1 MNVLAAKDQ
10 ENFVHGLQTAAASK
24 PLNAGLKG
32 FAAKTPA
39 KKVPLNDE
47 NAVAKGGKSVLQ
59 TKGRGNENLF
69 VTGKKDGKLDSNA
82 FVTPAG
88 PRTRAPLGMKTTNAK
103 AKAFQT
109 PVPLSA
115 SAKTQKAS
123 PRLRRP
129 KVKVQPDVQHAGEN
143 DVPEVEYMPP
153 KEVPLL
159 DDMGDYLP
167 RDWKIPKL
175 ENGGVEEAYRNPL
188 EDDGR
193 TKLQRE
199 FEEKLERDIRKRDE
213 EFDRVLD
220 QQMEQDQL
228 DVARHFG
235 VALPQKVAPKS
246 TLIAAEPTRTKATG
260 PSTLKAKSAAAA
272 LSEPRRPAY
281 AAQTAATKSRLPSKP
296 VAGKKSINNPSA
308 TRHEAATAASKS
320 TIGYAQGRENA
331 ASKLQPRKPLSNVT
345 KPAPFSVVANRAPS
359 ASSMHKYNASTSSVV
374 SKPRGPFSRSSST
387 STNATLVAP
396 PQAAPTYRTAEDIE
410 RELELMLLRDDDND
424 GEEAWANS
432 FSSVLGGRDPFDEDV
447 EDFQFQLPEGL

>member
-1 MNVLAAKDQ
+1 MDVLAAKDQ

-24 PLNAGLKG
+24 PLNAALKG

-39 KKVPLNDE
+39 NKVSRNDE

-59 TKGRGNENLF
+59 AKGRGNENLF
-69 VTGKKDGKLDSNA
+69 LTGKKEGKLDSNA

-109 PVPLSA
+109 PAPLSA

-129 KVKVQPDVQHAGEN
+129 KVKVQPDVQHAAEH

-199 FEEKLERDIRKRDE
+199 FEETLDRDIRKRNE

-220 QQMEQDQL
+220 QQMERDQL

-235 VALPQKVAPKS
+235 LALPKKVVPRS
-246 TLIAAEPTRTKATG
+246 TLTTAEHPRTKATG
-260 PSTLKAKSAAAA
+260 ASTLKAKSAVAA
-272 LSEPRRPAY
+272 LSEPRRPAF
-281 AAQTAATKSRLPSKP
+281 AAPTAATKSRLPSKP
-296 VAGKKSINNPSA
+296 VAGKKSINNSSV
-308 TRHEAATAASKS
+308 TRHAAATAASKS
-320 TIGYAQGRENA
+320 TIGYAQGRENTV
-331 ASKLQPRKPLSNVT
+331 SKLQPRKPLSNVT
-345 KPAPFSVVANRAPS
+345 KPAPFSITNRTPS
-359 ASSMHKYNASTSSVV
+359 ISSMDNYKAGTSSIA
-374 SKPRGPFSRSSST
+374 SKPRSPFSRSSST

-396 PQAAPTYRTAEDIE
+396 PQTAPTYRTAQDIE

-424 GEEAWANS
+424 EEESWANN
-432 FSSVLGGRDPFDEDV
+432 FSSLLGGGDPFDEDV